1 MYKLCKTEQSAKRQ
15 REIEGK
21 LLALMWQ
28 KHFDDIS
35 ITELCEFVG
44 MPRKSFY
51 RYFDSKEDALEALI
65 DHTLGEYTGFNKT
78 PSQLLHR
85 NPKREMEEY
94 FQYWKSME
102 PLLAVLER
110 SGRIGVLMD
119 RAVAFPI
126 NDVVNMDKFLVE
138 QDAFSKSVALQFAFA
153 GLSSVM
159 LAWYRDGFRTPVADM
174 AAAICTALTKPLF
187 PGLEKLGK

>member
-65 DHTLGEYTGFNKT
+65 DHTLGEYTGFN
-78 PSQLLHR
+78 
-85 NPKREMEEY
+85 
-94 FQYWKSME
+94 
-102 PLLAVLER
+102 
-110 SGRIGVLMD
+110 
-119 RAVAFPI
+119 RAGAS
-126 NDVVNMDKFLVE
+126 
-138 QDAFSKSVALQFAFA
+138 A
-153 GLSSVM
+153 
-159 LAWYRDGFRTPVADM
+159 
-174 AAAICTALTKPLF
+174 C
-187 PGLEKLGK
+187 